1 MAAPN
6 MALFY
11 RPLIGYNYLYNCLR
25 LQSVLVNANS
35 RTNSSHNVF
44 RSNISSL
51 CSTCHPPKPLLTS
64 EENSKFIKRKP
75 PGNVS
80 SLFRLVCT
88 REQSTNHENAG
99 NVVEGHDS
107 DSIAKTHFGFETVPE
122 TEKVEKVYEVF
133 KNVAETYDLMN
144 DVMSVGIHRLWK
156 DEFVHQ
162 LVPHDGM
169 KLIDVAGGTG
179 DIAFRYMKYRGS
191 STTAGIGKREVTVC
205 DINEH
210 MLKVGE
216 RRANEQYLTEG
227 ISWLQGNAESL
238 PVSSNTYDA
247 FTIAFGI
254 RNCTN
259 IPKVLSEA
267 YRVLKPGGRFMCL
280 EFSEMTIPVLQSLYD
295 LYSFQVIPVLG
306 HVIAKDWNSYQ
317 YLVESIRR
325 FPNQSTFADWI
336 RDAGFSN
343 VSWNDL
349 SLGIVA
355 IHSGFKI

>member
-1 MAAPN
+1 MRCTRFQIFPLMAAPN

-122 TEKVEKVYEVF
+122 TEKVEK
-133 KNVAETYDLMN
+133 
-144 DVMSVGIHRLWK
+144 
-156 DEFVHQ
+156 
-162 LVPHDGM
+162 
-169 KLIDVAGGTG
+169 G